1 MHLIDC
7 DRIKK
12 DLFDEGLSYFDGELL
27 KSNGST
33 SQQSY
38 VITLVMKQF
47 VLYICLLLTN

>member
-12 DLFDEGLSYFDGELL
+12 DLVEAGLSYLDGELL
-27 KSNGST
+27 KTNGCT

-38 VITLVMKQF
+38 VITLVMKQL
-47 VLYICLLLTN
+47 VLYI